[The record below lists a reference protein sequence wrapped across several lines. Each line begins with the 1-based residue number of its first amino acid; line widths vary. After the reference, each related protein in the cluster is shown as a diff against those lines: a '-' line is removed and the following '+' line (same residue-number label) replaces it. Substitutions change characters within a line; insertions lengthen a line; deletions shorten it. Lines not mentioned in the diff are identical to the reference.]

1 MGRTLYLDCTN
12 GISGDMTVAA
22 LLDLGASE
30 EKLRAALASLSLGGY
45 RVEVSRVDKAG
56 LSACDFDV
64 VLDAAHDGH
73 DHDMAYLHGHAHG
86 HAHDHAHDHVHDHHH
101 GHGHDHGNA
110 RDHHHEHDHGH
121 GHDEGH
127 GHHHHHGHHHEHRSP
142 ADIDAIIEAGALTPG
157 AKRLA
162 HRMVQVLAAAEAK
175 AHGVELAEVHFH
187 EVGAVDSV
195 VDIVSAAVLL
205 DDLGISRVIVPE
217 LVDGHGT
224 IRCQH
229 GVIPVPVPATLN
241 IVAAHGLPLS
251 ICEVEGEL
259 VTPTGAAIV
268 AACKAEHELPQRFVV
283 ERVGLGAGK
292 RAYSR
297 PSLLRAMIIVDASPV
312 PQDRVVKLECDVDD
326 ATGEQLAY
334 AAERL
339 MEEGAR
345 EAHWVPVFGKKGR
358 PAYQLQ
364 VIALPKDVAHLERLI
379 FAETPTIGIRR
390 TPMARTVLERR
401 EDTVSTPYGNVRVK
415 RSVLPC
421 GSERAKPELDDCAR
435 LARAAGVPLATVA
448 TAARHAARHAASP
461 LTGDKNR
468 SERE

>member
-30 EKLRAALASLSLGGY
+30 EKLRAALASLPVEGY
-45 RVEVSRVDKAG
+45 RVEVSRVAKAG
-56 LSACDFDV
+56 LDACDFDV

-73 DHDMAYLHGHAHG
+73 DHDMAYLHGHDG
-86 HAHDHAHDHVHDHHH
+86 EHDHAH
-101 GHGHDHGNA
+101 A
-110 RDHHHEHDHGH
+110 HHHEHDHGH
-121 GHDEGH
+121 DHCHDHGHDEGH
-127 GHHHHHGHHHEHRSP
+127 GRHHHHDHGHVHAHSHDHHGHHHEHRSP
-142 ADIDAIIEAGALTPG
+142 ADIDAIIEAGALTSG

-162 HRMVQVLAAAEAK
+162 HRMVSVLATAEAK

-195 VDIVSAAVLL
+195 VDIVSVAVLL
-205 DDLGISRVIVPE
+205 DDLGIDRVIVPE

-268 AACKAEHELPQRFVV
+268 AACGAEHELPQRFVV

-297 PSLLRAMIIVDASPV
+297 PSLLRAMIIADASPV
-312 PQDRVVKLECDVDD
+312 PQDRVVKLECDIDD

-364 VIALPKDVAHLERLI
+364 VIALPEDVARLEKLI

-401 EDTVSTPYGNVRVK
+401 EDTVSTAYGDVRIK

-435 LARAAGVPLATVA
+435 LARKAGVPLTAVA

-461 LTGDKNR
+461 LTGDKIR
-468 SERE
+468 GERE